1 MTNEPAETPHFDPV
15 AIDKLRAVAGDQGES
30 FVKEMAQLF
39 LDETTKSLAE
49 LGKASDQGEWKLVT
63 RAAHSLKSS
72 AATLGLLK
80 LSSACKALELD
91 TKNASS
97 GPRTPELVRAVLDEF
112 EAAKPTLKRLS

>member
-72 AATLGLLK
+72 AATLGLLR
-80 LSSACKALELD
+80 LSAACKALELD
-91 TKNASS
+91 TRAASS
-97 GPRTPELVRAVLDEF
+97 SPRTPELVRAVLDEF
-112 EAAKPTLKRLS
+112 EAAKPALKRLS